1 MRLLLPLIPENPG
14 RTDPLFRTLA
24 GDLMCDPFEIHEESP
39 SSGPDVWRVGE
50 RTIRFSH
57 RPHIMGILNVT
68 PDSFSDGSLFLDPGR
83 AVEHALE
90 MEEEGAD
97 SIDIGGE
104 STRPSAFPVDEDQ
117 ELRRVIPV
125 IERLAGRL
133 RVPISIDTYKSA
145 VARAALR
152 AGAEIVND
160 ISGCT
165 FDPRML
171 EVVSSSS
178 AGLILMHTR
187 GRPAEMQSNT
197 VYSALVPEII
207 QFLRER
213 LSAAEA
219 SGIASR
225 RIVVDP
231 GIGFGKSLEGNLEI
245 LRKVDQFSVLA
256 RPILIGTSRKGF
268 IGTILGREAGDRAF
282 GTAATIALAVAK
294 GASLFRVHDVRQ
306 MRDAALMA
314 HAVMRPPVG

>member
-1 MRLLLPLIPENPG
+1 MTHDVRW
-14 RTDPLFRTLA
+14 DTL
-24 GDLMCDPFEIHEESP
+24 GGQVESECYC
-39 SSGPDVWRVGE
+39 PDVWKVGK
-50 RTIRFSH
+50 RTLRFAQ

-68 PDSFSDGSLFLDPGR
+68 PDSFSDGSLFLDPER
-83 AVEHALE
+83 AVERALE

-104 STRPSAFPVDEDQ
+104 STRPFAPPVDELE

-133 RVPISIDTYKSA
+133 RVPISIDTYKSS
-145 VARAALR
+145 VARAAIA

-160 ISGCT
+160 VSGCT

-187 GRPAEMQSNT
+187 GTPVEMQRNT
-197 VYSALVPEII
+197 AYSAIVPEIVS
-207 QFLRER
+207 FLRER
-213 LSAAEA
+213 LSAAES
-219 SGIASR
+219 SGISLQ

-245 LRKVDQFSVLA
+245 LRNLDKFSVLA
-256 RPILIGTSRKGF
+256 RPILIGTSRKTF

-306 MRDAALMA
+306 MRDVAILAS
-314 HAVMRPPVG
+314 AVLRPSAG